1 MQRFVAQTPS
11 ENLDLVEDVVDKSS
25 DVFLWVSGAV
35 RLLLE
40 NMRNEDTVTDVKKRF
55 GSLPTD
61 LE

>member
-25 DVFLWVSGAV
+25 DVFLWVSVAV

-40 NMRNEDTVTDVKKRF
+40 NMRNEDTVIGVKKGF